1 MDKTRPCPVCNSGS
15 DNVKLFIEHNIDP
28 ARLSRFSFASRKEP
42 EYMCHR
48 LVQCTNCDLVYAD
61 RPPAADELAHL
72 YNVAEYDSSEEA
84 NDAAAAY
91 IRAIKPTLDKLARR
105 QRVLE
110 IGTGT
115 GIFLEYLSREGFE
128 ELLGV
133 EPSSS
138 AIAAAPEYR
147 RAWIREGIFQ
157 EKNFVPNSFDVV
169 CCFMTMEHV
178 HDPKVVAIAA
188 YNLLRSGGAFVIVTH
203 DYRSPVNRLL
213 GKRSPIIDIEHMQL
227 FSERS
232 VRHVFTSTGYSDISV
247 NAFVNRYALRYWI
260 RLAPLPRTVKSVLS
274 SSMAHTKLGK
284 IKIGLN
290 VGNIITV
297 GFKYD

>member
-1 MDKTRPCPVCNSGS
+1 
-15 DNVKLFIEHNIDP
+15 
-28 ARLSRFSFASRKEP
+28 
-42 EYMCHR
+42 MCHR

-61 RPPAADELAHL
+61 QPPDADELAHA
-72 YNVAEYDSSEEA
+72 YHIAEYDSSEEA
-84 NDAAAAY
+84 NDAATAY
-91 IRAIKPTLDKLARR
+91 IGAIKPTLDKLAQR

-115 GIFLEYLSREGFE
+115 AIFLEHLSREGFV

-133 EPSSS
+133 EPSSA

-147 RAWIREGIFQ
+147 RVWIREGIFE
-157 EKNFVPNSFDVV
+157 EKDFTPNSFDLI

-178 HDPKVVAIAA
+178 HDPAVVARAA
-188 YNLLRSGGAFVIVTH
+188 YNLLRSGGAFVTVTH
-203 DYRSPVNRLL
+203 DYRSLINRLL

-232 VRHVFTSTGYSDISV
+232 VRHVFTSTGYSDVIV
-247 NAFVNRYALRYWI
+247 NAFVNRYTLRYWM
-260 RLAPLPRTVKSVLS
+260 RLTPLPSCVKSVLS
-274 SSMAHTKLGK
+274 SLVTYLGLDK

-290 VGNIITV
+290 VGNLIST
-297 GFKYD
+297 GFKRD